1 MSARMFTMLLIISVC
16 AYLVFALAAAG
27 ENNRAR
33 EPERIREI
41 IDKALVQCYAL
52 EGGYPPDIEYLVHY
66 GVIIDT
72 DKYFFDYD
80 MFAINVKPVVTV
92 IAK

>member
-1 MSARMFTMLLIISVC
+1 MSARIVGMLLIIAVC
-16 AYLVFALAAAG
+16 AYLLFSLAAAG

-41 IDKALVQCYAL
+41 IDKALIQCYAL
-52 EGGYPPDIEYLVHY
+52 EGGYPSDIEYLVNY